1 MLNQDLSSLLPVKA
15 QSFSD
20 KTINAIDGR
29 SLHAFPEVV
38 TPFNIWMPRAIEN
51 FGFNEHQDFEVLN
64 NSVINPQGGRPTDEC
79 MTSIDLPAKRKGDHM
94 ELDLQG

>member
-29 SLHAFPEVV
+29 SLHAFLEIGKDF
-38 TPFNIWMPRAIEN
+38 TTWMRNHIDALPPGCPSRLKSADSMNTAISRLFPN
-51 FGFNEHQDFEVLN
+51 LG
-64 NSVINPQGGRPTDEC
+64 
-79 MTSIDLPAKRKGDHM
+79 
-94 ELDLQG
+94 

>member
-51 FGFNEHQDFEVLN
+51 FGFIEHQHFEVLPE
-64 NSVINPQGGRPTDEC
+64 SGFNPQGGRPTKE
-79 MTSIDLPAKRKGDHM
+79 
-94 ELDLQG
+94 